1 MRSVSAT
8 GRSDVRRA
16 DDFYQTP
23 AWCVRRLMEAV
34 EFPVGYW
41 LEPCA
46 GDGAI
51 IRACNQVLAERSE
64 KVEWTAVELRTE
76 AHSSLEL
83 LADAPIMDDFLTAGL
98 DSYDSEWDVCITNP
112 PYSLALP
119 FIQAALPLADHVAM
133 LVRLNFLASA
143 RRSGFFRTDMPDVYV
158 LPNRPSFTENGR
170 TDATEYCWAVWTPE
184 RGRRRGYVHVLDET
198 PAAERRHLTVVK

>member
-1 MRSVSAT
+1 MSAT

-41 LEPCA
+41 LEPAA

-51 IRACNQVLAERSE
+51 IRACNQVLTERSE
-64 KVEWTAVELRTE
+64 KADWHASELRVE
-76 AHSSLEL
+76 ARPALSALV
-83 LADAPIMDDFLTAGL
+83 DPTQVFVGTDFLSGVF
-98 DSYDSEWDVCITNP
+98 DGCEWDVAITNP
-112 PYSLALP
+112 PYSLALA
-119 FIQAALPLADHVAM
+119 FIQAMLPLADHVAV

-143 RRSGFFRTDMPDVYV
+143 RRAGFFRTEMPDVYV
-158 LPNRPSFTENGR
+158 LPNRPSFTEDGR

-184 RGRRRGYVHVLDET
+184 RGRKRGYVHVLDET
-198 PAAERRHLTVVK
+198 PSEERR